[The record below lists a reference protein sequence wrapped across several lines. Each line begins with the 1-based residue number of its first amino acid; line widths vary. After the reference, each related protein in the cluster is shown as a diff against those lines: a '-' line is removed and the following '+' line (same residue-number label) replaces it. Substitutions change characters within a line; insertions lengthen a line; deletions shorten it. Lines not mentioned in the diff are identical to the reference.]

1 MNLIRLHLL
10 SLVLVP
16 PPFVSCSESVLELS
30 IMPKDEDVLQLVS
43 ANMQTHA
50 SDTRTHFISLCQS
63 VTGSSLRLFVMIHA
77 VIMEECEDFSKN
89 GCGVTQPLSA
99 LCLDYNT
106 YSLKAS
112 GIRAYVWSGAKKK
125 EEQLGTHLHAQ
136 VLYGAFFT
144 LRRLL
149 HARSHDQTCIIP
161 DPSHQPGTCQQRKK
175 KNPTDP
181 HILLIFSHMFGPNPA
196 LTTQI
201 PSSY

>member
-10 SLVLVP
+10 SLVLVSP
-16 PPFVSCSESVLELS
+16 SPSTLHPPFVSCSESVLELS

-50 SDTRTHFISLCQS
+50 SDTRTHFISLCQN
-63 VTGSSLRLFVMIHA
+63 VTGSSLRFLFVMIHA

-112 GIRAYVWSGAKKK
+112 GIKAYV
-125 EEQLGTHLHAQ
+125 
-136 VLYGAFFT
+136 
-144 LRRLL
+144 
-149 HARSHDQTCIIP
+149 
-161 DPSHQPGTCQQRKK
+161 
-175 KNPTDP
+175 
-181 HILLIFSHMFGPNPA
+181 
-196 LTTQI
+196 
-201 PSSY
+201 

>member
-1 MNLIRLHLL
+1 MFFLSVSCFILRSGYESNPSPPLISR
-10 SLVLVP
+10 P
-16 PPFVSCSESVLELS
+16 PLPPQNPTLFVSCSESVLELS

-43 ANMQTHA
+43 ANTQTHA
-50 SDTRTHFISLCQS
+50 SDTWTHFISLCQN
-63 VTGSSLRLFVMIHA
+63 VTGSSSRFLFVMIHA
-77 VIMEECEDFSKN
+77 AIMEECEDFSKN

-125 EEQLGTHLHAQ
+125 KEQLATHLHAH

-161 DPSHQPGTCQQRKK
+161 DPSHQPGTCQHRKTK
-175 KNPTDP
+175 QNQTP
-181 HILLIFSHMFGPNPA
+181 IFC
-196 LTTQI
+196 
-201 PSSY
+201 